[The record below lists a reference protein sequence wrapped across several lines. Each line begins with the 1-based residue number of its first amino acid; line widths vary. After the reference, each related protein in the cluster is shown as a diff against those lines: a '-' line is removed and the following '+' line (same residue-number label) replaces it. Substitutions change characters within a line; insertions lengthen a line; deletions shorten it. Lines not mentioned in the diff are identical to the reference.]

1 MGNPVLS
8 SRLHNQTFQSQFMM
22 AIISKLQLA
31 LVCFLFSLLV
41 DPSEA
46 RGRGGGRSRGG
57 GGGFFVVIFGS
68 ESTPVWIGIGIAIS
82 VLSICC
88 CICRCMMEEALFEEE
103 IETRFQNQPM
113 PAGPVPYTVGNTV
126 PYAIANPVPYTIDM
140 NNQPS
145 PGALPP
151 NYKQATSWKDAV

>member
-1 MGNPVLS
+1 
-8 SRLHNQTFQSQFMM
+8 M

-68 ESTPVWIGIGIAIS
+68 ESPPVWIGK
-82 VLSICC
+82 LSTKNMYIMYSSGFIFSFYIFRHRYCNLC
-88 CICRCMMEEALFEEE
+88 VKCMLLHLSLHDG
-103 IETRFQNQPM
+103 RRRRRRN
-113 PAGPVPYTVGNTV
+113 
-126 PYAIANPVPYTIDM
+126 
-140 NNQPS
+140 
-145 PGALPP
+145 
-151 NYKQATSWKDAV
+151 

>member
-1 MGNPVLS
+1 MGLS
-8 SRLHNQTFQSQFMM
+8 SRSYNQTLQNQFMM

-31 LVCFLFSLLV
+31 LVYFLFSLLV

-88 CICRCMMEEALFEEE
+88 CICRCMMEDTIRYEEE

-113 PAGPVPYTVGNTV
+113 PAD
-126 PYAIANPVPYTIDM
+126 PVPYTIDR
-140 NNQPS
+140 NNETS
-145 PGALPP
+145 SGDLPP